1 MDEEAKKLLR
11 EDVELS
17 KENNK
22 LLNKL
27 VWYQKWSRW
36 LNIIKWII
44 IVGSTVG
51 ALYYL
56 QPLLDSALNYYK
68 TILDTVSNTSV
79 STLPGQ

>member
-1 MDEEAKKLLR
+1 MDEEAKKLLT

-36 LNIIKWII
+36 LNVIKWT
-44 IVGSTVG
+44 IVIATTLG

-56 QPLLDSALNYYK
+56 QPLLDGALNYYK
-68 TILDTVSNTSV
+68 TILDTVSDTSV